1 MKQKSTELVD
11 LTAENR
17 SLIQN
22 IESLKNMTENKLEK
36 IQGDYEQIFE
46 KFEKSKIQNK
56 ELKYE
61 LSRANEE
68 LKILKI

>member
-1 MKQKSTELVD
+1 LKQKSTELVD